1 MFKLTWPG
9 AGADRCV
16 RGVAALCAAL
26 VPVLTVVALACASS
40 AALAQTPTVA
50 PAPDRQGMQDRLAA
64 CAFCHGKQG
73 EGDLDRRGGVYPRL
87 AGQPAGY
94 LYQQM
99 RQFVADQRTGIPPV
113 VLMRNLLRD
122 LSPDYTQKIAQFYQD
137 ETPAYPPLRKYDPAQ
152 LQLGRTLVQQGLPAK
167 QVPVCT
173 SCHGARLEGHAPT
186 TAALAGQNE
195 RYLTVQM
202 MHWLQG
208 QRQGEL
214 HQHIARA
221 LTQKQIEAVS
231 AYLSSLRPDAAPEAS
246 K

>member
-9 AGADRCV
+9 AGVEWCV
-16 RGVAALCAAL
+16 RGVVAVCAEL
-26 VPVLTVVALACASS
+26 IPTVIVAALACGSS
-40 AALAQTPTVA
+40 AALAQTPTTA
-50 PAPDRQGMQDRLAA
+50 PVPDRQGMQDRLAA
-64 CAFCHGKQG
+64 CAFCHGEQG

-94 LYQQM
+94 LEQQM

-113 VLMRNLLRD
+113 ALMRNLLRD

-137 ETPAYPPLRKYDPAQ
+137 ETPTYPPLRKYDPVQ
-152 LQLGRTLVQQGLPAK
+152 LQLGRSLVDDGLPAK
-167 QVPVCT
+167 QVPACT
-173 SCHGARLEGHAPT
+173 SCHGANLEGRALT

-195 RYLTVQM
+195 RYLTVQL

-208 QRQGEL
+208 QRHSEL

-221 LTQKQIEAVS
+221 LTQQQIEAVS
-231 AYLSSLRPDAAPEAS
+231 AYLSSLRPANTPEAS

>member
-9 AGADRCV
+9 SGVDGCV

-26 VPVLTVVALACASS
+26 VPALAVAALACSS
-40 AALAQTPTVA
+40 AALAQTSVAA

-122 LSPDYTQKIAQFYQD
+122 LSPDYTHKIAQFYQD
-137 ETPAYPPLRKYDPAQ
+137 ETPAYPPLRQYDPAQ
-152 LQLGRTLVQQGLPAK
+152 LQLGRTLVEQGLPAK
-167 QVPVCT
+167 QVPACT
-173 SCHGARLEGHAPT
+173 SCHGARLEGRAPA

-195 RYLTVQM
+195 RYLTVQL

-208 QRQGEL
+208 QRHGEL

-221 LTQKQIEAVS
+221 LTQQQIEAVS
-231 AYLSSLRPDAAPEAS
+231 AYLSSLRPDNTPEAS
-246 K
+246 Q